1 MHSLLVAIYIYFLSP
16 LLTLLLFLIFAYV
29 IMSWL
34 VAFGVV
40 SMRNQTVRQIQYAL
54 DSVMLPMLR
63 PIQRYVPPLGQ
74 LDLSVFLLALG
85 IMFTKDWLLPT
96 IINMTAPSIGYRG
109 RIAASPHRPR
119 SAQGLGRPDRGL
131 GGRRCRAEIPE
142 SAGARRA
149 RGRQGE

>member
-1 MHSLLVAIYIYFLSP
+1 MHSLLVAIYLYFLSP

-34 VAFGVV
+34 IAFGVV
-40 SMRNQTVRQIQYAL
+40 SMHNQTVRQIQAAL

-63 PIQRYVPPLGQ
+63 PIQRHVPPLGQ

-96 IINMTAPSIGYRG
+96 IIGFTRPSLGY
-109 RIAASPHRPR
+109 
-119 SAQGLGRPDRGL
+119 
-131 GGRRCRAEIPE
+131 
-142 SAGARRA
+142 
-149 RGRQGE
+149 

>member
-96 IINMTAPSIGYRG
+96 IINMTAPSIGY
-109 RIAASPHRPR
+109 
-119 SAQGLGRPDRGL
+119 
-131 GGRRCRAEIPE
+131 
-142 SAGARRA
+142 
-149 RGRQGE
+149 